1 MKIEIEEV
9 SNGYIITDLTN
20 DDIYNNRELI
30 EHTGTTKDI
39 LILLLEKVANLS
51 GLYQYDKFSKENMD
65 IKFNKKG
72 HKV

>member
-20 DDIYNNRELI
+20 DEIYNNRELI